1 MSQDIPNIRTLA
13 RAIGV
18 LSEGALSGSGPGI
31 GGLTAEFM
39 SWCDATP
46 HPVHGDA
53 VPLAEAVLG
62 LHRLATNSA
71 DIHTVQACLQ
81 ALVRSGRF
89 GRTLCARCINA
100 RNTPLPR
107 LDPKVAAWPARDR
120 LGLVHEMLKDF
131 PGDMDRDTLAWVEE
145 LLKPLMGTDPEELV
159 PFVARLGE
167 QGEVLAF
174 PVRQVIVGGLF
185 GRWINSRLT
194 NGVEGADQEQLC
206 QIIRGVGDSAY
217 GEALAKAVD
226 LGGLK
231 ADAALLRTIAAVG
244 EAGNKTILNTL
255 LKILPKADAKLAGA
269 CLDALISQDHPAM
282 GKLLASV
289 RSRMPGIRAAAV
301 SRAPLLGDIGYVQY
315 ISSLPEERRE
325 NAQFEMLGALEAIAP
340 DFVRNVA
347 GNCPPR
353 GMSSPRVLEAA
364 PPAPPHR
371 DTPEPPKSGF
381 LKGLFKSKP
390 KGLQDVLPKPGNVR
404 DQALPNS
411 VVDGAQLE
419 SRELTGLGLAG
430 SSFARTRFF
439 KGKLYNTD
447 LTDGLFRDCSLSGT
461 EFREVRFGGA
471 ELAGTRFE
479 DCVFTDCTFTGAFL
493 SGCTFEGCRFRTS
506 TFSEAVFR
514 DCRMNRCDFTA
525 CTLAGNALHG
535 CSVRSSRFEAC
546 DFSFAELIGDEF
558 RGVEFRHTCLHA
570 LYIRDCVLL
579 SMELPGSPV
588 TRSVIKN
595 SDAGHPQF
603 LANRLRQITLFARES
618 EKNAIP
624 KSRENDPFQAQK
636 ALAAW
641 SRELTFMRRE
651 RRMLDNN
658 RQRMHRAMGTLS
670 RDQQVFLRMLPLLL
684 DSDLFER
691 RYNFGNIPSS
701 RVWGYYPCLTDL
713 ELVRERL
720 GLEPEFEPS
729 PEVRIQAVYAM
740 GSLGTVAQ
748 TSSSDLDCW
757 VCYDGDVT
765 MAMEHG
771 LKRKLDAMALWADS
785 DFGLEVHFYP
795 MRMDDVRD
803 NRFVSGDEESS
814 GSAQVL
820 LLKEEFY
827 RTALKLAGKNIAWWV
842 TPAGASRKMYE
853 SCIRAARRY
862 PLCGKPR
869 LEDFGHLA
877 EVPPAEYFG
886 GSLWQMVKAIHS
898 PFKSVLKLGL
908 LETYAAPGASAL
920 PLCDRIKRNLIR
932 NRQGRLDTDPYT
944 ALYST
949 LHDYYSERGEDN
961 AAALLKESFRLKANL
976 SDIPLFMNL
985 PTRPEDESLISVLFG
1000 SGYVEPGRLA
1010 ETHRTWPFDKS
1021 LRMGSHVRRYMVDTY
1036 QRIQEGLS
1044 AGGRAKG
1051 RTKALVNPEDLTRMG
1066 RRIATNFARK
1076 NHKIMRVPFM
1086 DTRDNGFPIIH
1097 FSAEK
1102 ATGKPV
1108 VWSARGGARV
1118 EAKQSGEQLQL
1129 LHRNQNAVYLLG
1141 WLLANRI
1148 YHPKSLLQADR
1159 SIAPIALADL
1169 QKLMAALYDFF
1180 PFAETFEPD
1189 INEGLRPEEVN
1200 RVFFI
1205 INMAVP
1211 REASRIERASVIY
1224 TTNWG
1229 EMYCRT
1235 FIRPGQ
1241 MFEHSPIRFLAEKIG
1256 QQIAD
1261 FPKLE
1266 RFTPKGSQCRRINL
1280 TESDPT
1286 ATP

>member
-1 MSQDIPNIRTLA
+1 MSQDNPNIRTLA
-13 RAIGV
+13 GAIGA
-18 LSEGALSGSGPGI
+18 LSEGAPGGNGPGI
-31 GGLTAEFM
+31 GALAVEFM
-39 SWCDATP
+39 LWCDETP
-46 HPVHGDA
+46 HPTHTEA
-53 VPLAEAVLG
+53 VPLAEAVLA
-62 LHRLATNSA
+62 LNRLATNSG

-100 RNTPLPR
+100 HNAPLPR

-131 PGDMDRDTLAWVEE
+131 PGDMDRETLAWVEE

-167 QGEVLAF
+167 QGELLAF

-194 NGVEGADQEQLC
+194 NGVEGRDLEQLC
-206 QIIRGVGDSAY
+206 QVIRGVGDSSY
-217 GEALAKAVD
+217 GEALAKAAD
-226 LGGLK
+226 LGRIE
-231 ADAALLRTIAAVG
+231 ADVAVLRTIAAVG
-244 EAGNKTILNTL
+244 EAGNKTILGML
-255 LKILPKADAKLAGA
+255 LKILPKADTELAGA

-315 ISSLPEERRE
+315 IASLPEERRA
-325 NAQFEMLGALEAIAP
+325 NAQLEMLGALEAIAP
-340 DFVRNVA
+340 DFVRNAA

-353 GMSSPRVLEAA
+353 GTGSPRVQEAE
-364 PPAPPHR
+364 PPVPSHR
-371 DTPEPPKSGF
+371 VAPEPSRTGF
-381 LKGLFKSKP
+381 LKGLFKSRP
-390 KGLQDVLPKPGNVR
+390 KKLQDLLPKPGNVR
-404 DQALPNS
+404 DLDLAGS
-411 VVDGAQLE
+411 TVDGEQLE
-419 SRELTGLGLAG
+419 NRELTGLNLAG
-430 SSFARTRFF
+430 STFVHTRFF
-439 KGKLYNTD
+439 RGKVGNSD
-447 LTDGLFRDCSLSGT
+447 LSDGLIRACTASGT
-461 EFREVRFGGA
+461 EFRDVRFTGVEFA
-471 ELAGTRFE
+471 ATRFE
-479 DCVFTDCTFTGAFL
+479 DCLFTDCTFTGAFL
-493 SGCTFEGCRFRTS
+493 SGCTFEGCRFRNS
-506 TFSEAVFR
+506 VFSEAAFR
-514 DCRMNRCDFTA
+514 DCRLTRCDFTV
-525 CTLAGNALHG
+525 CSLAGSALHG
-535 CSVRSSRFEAC
+535 CSVRSTRFEAC
-546 DFSFAELIGDEF
+546 DLSFAELIGDEF
-558 RGVEFRHTCLHA
+558 RGVEFRRTCLHA
-570 LYIRDCVLL
+570 LYVRDCVLL

-588 TRSVIKN
+588 TRSIIKN

-603 LANRLRQITLFARES
+603 LANRLRQMTLFAREA
-618 EKNAIP
+618 EKNVMP
-624 KSRENDPFQAQK
+624 RSRETDPFQAQK

-670 RDQQVFLRMLPLLL
+670 RDQQAFLRMLPMLL

-713 ELVRERL
+713 ELVRDRL
-720 GLEPEFEPS
+720 GLEPEFDPS

-765 MAMEHG
+765 MTMEHG

-803 NRFVSGDEESS
+803 NRFLSGDEESS

-920 PLCDRIKRNLIR
+920 PLCDRIKRKLIR

-949 LHDYYSERGEDN
+949 LHDYYSGRGEDN

-1021 LRMGSHVRRYMVDTY
+1021 LRMGAHVRRYMVDTY

-1044 AGGRAKG
+1044 AGGRAKD
-1051 RTKALVNPEDLTRMG
+1051 RTRALVNPEDLTRMG
-1066 RRIATNFARK
+1066 RRIAANFARK

-1086 DTRDNGFPIIH
+1086 DTRENGFPILH
-1097 FSAEK
+1097 FAAEK
-1102 ATGKPV
+1102 APGKTPAWTV
-1108 VWSARGGARV
+1108 RGGERV
-1118 EAKQSGEQLQL
+1118 EAKQSAEHLQM
-1129 LHRNQNAVYLLG
+1129 LHRNQDPVHLLA

-1148 YHPKSLLQADR
+1148 YAPKSLLQADR
-1159 SIAPIALADL
+1159 TIAPMALSDL
-1169 QKLMAALYDFF
+1169 QKLMAALHDFF

-1189 INEGLRPEEVN
+1189 INEGLRAEKVE
-1200 RVFFI
+1200 RAFFI
-1205 INMAVP
+1205 LNLAAPPETGRV
-1211 REASRIERASVIY
+1211 EQAAVIY
-1224 TTNWG
+1224 ATNWG
-1229 EMYCRT
+1229 EMFCRT
-1235 FIRPGQ
+1235 FLRPGQ
-1241 MFEHSPIRFLAEKIG
+1241 MFEHSPARFLAEKIG
-1256 QQIAD
+1256 QPLSESVQ
-1261 FPKLE
+1261 LGL
-1266 RFTPKGSQCRRINL
+1266 FTPKGSQCRRINL
-1280 TESDPT
+1280 I
-1286 ATP
+1286 

>member
-1 MSQDIPNIRTLA
+1 MGQDIPNIRTLA
-13 RAIGV
+13 RDIGA
-18 LSEGALSGSGPGI
+18 LSEGAPSGGPGI
-31 GGLTAEFM
+31 GELTADVM
-39 SWCDATP
+39 RWCDATP
-46 HPVHGDA
+46 HPAHGEA
-53 VPLAEAVLG
+53 VPLAEAL
-62 LHRLATNSA
+62 LALYRLAANSA

-81 ALVRSGRF
+81 ALVRSNRF
-89 GRTLCARCINA
+89 GRTLCVRCLNA

-107 LDPKVAAWPARDR
+107 LEPKVAAWPARDR
-120 LGLVHEMLKDF
+120 LALAHAMLKDF
-131 PGDMDRDTLAWVEE
+131 PGDMDRDTLTWIEE
-145 LLKPLMGTDPEELV
+145 RLKPLMGTDPEELV

-167 QGEVLAF
+167 QDEVLAF

-185 GRWINSRLT
+185 GRHLNSRLT
-194 NGVEGADQEQLC
+194 NGVAEAYLEELC
-206 QIIRGVGDSAY
+206 RVIRGLGDSAH
-217 GEALAKAVD
+217 GEALAQGVALGRFKANET
-226 LGGLK
+226 
-231 ADAALLRTIAAVG
+231 LLRTIAAVG
-244 EAGNKTILNTL
+244 EAGNKTILDTL
-255 LKILPKADAKLAGA
+255 LKILPKADAKVGGA
-269 CLDALISQDHPAM
+269 CLEALIRQDHPGM

-289 RSRMPGIRAAAV
+289 RSRMPGIRAAAIA
-301 SRAPLLGDIGYVQY
+301 RAPLLGDIGYVQY
-315 ISSLPEERRE
+315 ISSQPEERR
-325 NAQFEMLGALEAIAP
+325 ADVQLEMLGALEAIAP
-340 DFVRNVA
+340 DFVRNVS
-347 GNCPPR
+347 GECPAR
-353 GMSSPRVLEAA
+353 GTGSPRVLEAA
-364 PPAPPHR
+364 PPAQPRR
-371 DTPEPPKSGF
+371 DAPEAQRTGF
-381 LKGLFKSKP
+381 LKGLFRSRP
-390 KGLQDVLPKPGNVR
+390 RTLQDILPKPGNVR
-404 DQALPNS
+404 DQDLPGS
-411 VVDGAQLE
+411 AVDGGQLE
-419 SRELTGLGLAG
+419 NRELTGLGLAG
-430 SSFARTRFF
+430 SSFVNTGFF
-439 KGKLYNTD
+439 RGKLSNVD
-447 LTDGLFRDCSLSGT
+447 LADGLMRDCTLSGI
-461 EFREVRFGGA
+461 EFREVRLTGMEF
-471 ELAGTRFE
+471 AGTRFE
-479 DCVFTDCTFTGAFL
+479 ECVFTDCTFTGAFF
-493 SGCTFEGCRFRTS
+493 SGCAFKGCRFRTS
-506 TFSEAVFR
+506 TFSETALR
-514 DCRMNRCDFTA
+514 DCRMDRSDFTA
-525 CTLAGNALHG
+525 CTLAGSILHG
-535 CSVRSSRFEAC
+535 CSVRSSRFEEC
-546 DFSFAELIGDEF
+546 DLSFSEWIGDDF
-558 RGVEFRHTCLHA
+558 RGVEFCRACLHG

-579 SMELPGSPV
+579 SMELPGSSV

-603 LANRLRQITLFARES
+603 MANRLRQLTVFAREA
-618 EKNAIP
+618 EKNGVS
-624 KSRENDPFQAQK
+624 KSRETDPFRAQR

-658 RQRMHRAMGTLS
+658 RQRMHRAMGTLT
-670 RDQQVFLRMLPLLL
+670 RDQQAFLRMLPLLL

-691 RYNFGNIPSS
+691 RHNFGNIPSS
-701 RVWGYYPCLTDL
+701 RVWGYYPCLTEL
-713 ELVRERL
+713 ELVGERM

-765 MAMEHG
+765 MTVENG
-771 LKRKLDAMALWADS
+771 LRRKLDAMALWADS

-803 NRFVSGDEESS
+803 NRFLSGDEESS

-932 NRQGRLDTDPYT
+932 NRQGRQDTDPYT

-949 LHDYYSERGEDN
+949 LHDYYSGRGEDN

-1010 ETHRTWPFDKS
+1010 ESHRTWPFDKS
-1021 LRMGSHVRRYMVDTY
+1021 LRMGAHVRRYMVDTY

-1044 AGGRAKG
+1044 AGRRDKG
-1051 RTKALVNPEDLTRMG
+1051 RTRALINPEDLTRMG
-1066 RRIATNFARK
+1066 RRIAANFARK

-1086 DTRDNGFPIIH
+1086 DTRENGFPLLH

-1102 ATGKPV
+1102 ATGKPT
-1108 VWSARGGARV
+1108 VWTVRGGTRV
-1118 EAKQSGEQLQL
+1118 QAKQAAEHLQL
-1129 LHRNQNAVYLLG
+1129 LHRNQFPVHLLA

-1148 YHPKSLLQADR
+1148 FHPKSLLQADR

-1169 QKLMAALYDFF
+1169 QKLMAALHDAF

-1189 INEGLRPEEVN
+1189 INEGLRAEEIS
-1200 RVFFI
+1200 RAFFI
-1205 INMAVP
+1205 VNMAVP
-1211 REASRIERASVIY
+1211 REASRIERVSVIY
-1224 TTNWG
+1224 STNWG
-1229 EMYCRT
+1229 EMFCRT
-1235 FIRPGQ
+1235 FLQPGPL
-1241 MFEHSPIRFLAEKIG
+1241 FERDPARFLAEKVG
-1256 QQIAD
+1256 QTLSETV
-1261 FPKLE
+1261 KLGL
-1266 RFTPKGSQCRRINL
+1266 FTPKGSQCRRITL
-1280 TESDPT
+1280 I
-1286 ATP
+1286 

>member
-1 MSQDIPNIRTLA
+1 MTSQDIPNIRALA
-13 RAIGV
+13 GAIGV
-18 LSEGALSGSGPGI
+18 LSDGGLTSGPGI
-31 GGLTAEFM
+31 GELASEVM
-39 SWCDATP
+39 RWCDATP
-46 HPVHGDA
+46 LPAHDEA
-53 VPLAEAVLG
+53 VSLAEAALA

-71 DIHTVQACLQ
+71 DIHTIQTCLQ

-89 GRTLCARCINA
+89 GRTLCARCVNA

-107 LDPKVAAWPARDR
+107 LEPKVSAWPARDR
-120 LGLVHEMLKDF
+120 LALVHEMLKDF
-131 PGDMDRDTLAWVEE
+131 PGDMDRDTLSWVEE

-159 PFVARLGE
+159 PFVARLGAE
-167 QGEVLAF
+167 GEILAF

-185 GRWINSRLT
+185 GRYLNSRLT
-194 NGVEGADQEQLC
+194 NGVEDEDLEELC
-206 QIIRGVGDSAY
+206 QAIRGVGDSAY
-217 GEALAKAVD
+217 GEAMAKAIA
-226 LGGLK
+226 LGRLK
-231 ADAALLRTIAAVG
+231 PDVSLLRTIAAVG
-244 EAGNKTILNTL
+244 EAGNKTILDML
-255 LKILPKADAKLAGA
+255 LKILPKADAKLGGA
-269 CLDALISQDHPAM
+269 CLDALISQDHPAI

-289 RSRMPGIRAAAV
+289 RSRMPGLRAAAI

-315 ISSLPEERRE
+315 ISSMPEERRAD
-325 NAQFEMLGALEAIAP
+325 AQLEMLGALKAMAP

-347 GNCPPR
+347 GECPPR
-353 GMSSPRVLEAA
+353 GTGSPRVLEAV
-364 PPAPPHR
+364 PSGPLHR
-371 DTPEPPKSGF
+371 PVPEPPKKGF
-381 LKGLFKSKP
+381 LKGLFRAKP
-390 KGLQDVLPKPGNVR
+390 KALQELLPRSANVR
-404 DQALPNS
+404 DMDLPGS
-411 VVDGAQLE
+411 IVEDEQLE
-419 SRELTGLGLAG
+419 NRDLTGLGLAG
-430 SSFARTRFF
+430 SSFVRTRFF
-439 KGKLYNTD
+439 RGKLFNTD
-447 LTDGLFRDCSLSGT
+447 LTDGLFSDCSLSGT
-461 EFREVRFGGA
+461 EFKAVRLTGTEFS
-471 ELAGTRFE
+471 GTRFE
-479 DCVFTDCTFTGAFL
+479 ECVFTDCTLTGAFL
-493 SGCTFEGCRFRTS
+493 SGCTFIKCRFRTS
-506 TFSEAVFR
+506 TFSEVMMR
-514 DCRMNRCDFTA
+514 DCRMTRCDFTA
-525 CTLAGNALHG
+525 CTLAGSALHG
-535 CSVRSSRFEAC
+535 CVVRSTRFEEC
-546 DFSFAELIGDEF
+546 DLSFAELIGDEF
-558 RGVEFRHTCLHA
+558 RGVEFRRTCLHA
-570 LYIRDCVLL
+570 LYIRDCELL
-579 SMELPGSPV
+579 SMELPGSLV

-603 LANRLRQITLFARES
+603 LANRLRQMTLFARET
-618 EKNAIP
+618 EKNAISP
-624 KSRENDPFQAQK
+624 KGEATESDPFKAQK

-641 SRELTFMRRE
+641 SRELAFMRRE
-651 RRMLDNN
+651 RRMLENN
-658 RQRMHRAMGTLS
+658 RQRMHRAMGTLT
-670 RDQQVFLRMLPLLL
+670 RDQQAFLRMLPLLL

-691 RYNFGNIPSS
+691 RHNFGNIPSC

-713 ELVRERL
+713 ELANDRM

-765 MAMEHG
+765 MSVEHD

-785 DFGLEVHFYP
+785 EFGLEVHFYP

-803 NRFVSGDEESS
+803 NRFLAGDEESS
-814 GSAQVL
+814 GSAQEL

-949 LHDYYSERGEDN
+949 LHDYYSGRGEDN

-1010 ETHRTWPFDKS
+1010 ETHRTWPFSKS
-1021 LRMGSHVRRYMVDTY
+1021 LRMGAHVRRYMVDTY
-1036 QRIQEGLS
+1036 QRIQEGLT
-1044 AGGRAKG
+1044 GGEGGKGKTRAMI
-1051 RTKALVNPEDLTRMG
+1051 NPEDLTRMG
-1066 RRIATNFARK
+1066 RRIAANFARK

-1086 DTRDNGFPIIH
+1086 DTREDGFPLLH

-1102 ATGKPV
+1102 VAGKPT
-1108 VWSARGGARV
+1108 VWTVRGGTRGQ
-1118 EAKQSGEQLQL
+1118 AKQAAEHLQQLHQ
-1129 LHRNQNAVYLLG
+1129 NQNPVYMLG

-1159 SIAPIALADL
+1159 SIAPIALVDL
-1169 QKLMAALYDFF
+1169 QKLMAALHDFF

-1189 INEGLRPEEVN
+1189 INEGLRSEQVDKA
-1200 RVFFI
+1200 FFI
-1205 INMAVP
+1205 VNMAVP
-1211 REASRIERASVIY
+1211 REASRIERVSTIY
-1224 TTNWG
+1224 STNWG
-1229 EMYCRT
+1229 EMFCQT
-1235 FIRPGQ
+1235 FLRPGQ
-1241 MFEHSPIRFLAEKIG
+1241 LFEHDPARFLAEKIG
-1256 QQIAD
+1256 QPLAETV
-1261 FPKLE
+1261 KLGM
-1266 RFTPKGSQCRRINL
+1266 FTPKGCQCRRIRL
-1280 TESDPT
+1280 P
-1286 ATP
+1286 

>member
-1 MSQDIPNIRTLA
+1 MSQDDSNIRTLA
-13 RAIGV
+13 GAIV
-18 LSEGALSGSGPGI
+18 ALSEGTAIGSGPGI
-31 GGLTAEFM
+31 GGLAVEFM
-39 SWCDATP
+39 QWCDRTP
-46 HPVHGDA
+46 RPVHAEA
-53 VPLAEAVLG
+53 VPLAEAVLA
-62 LHRLATNSA
+62 LHRLAANSG

-81 ALVRSGRF
+81 ALVRSNRF

-100 RNTPLPR
+100 RNAPLPR
-107 LDPKVAAWPARDR
+107 LDPKVAAWPAKDR
-120 LGLVHEMLKDF
+120 LALVHGMLQDF
-131 PGDMDRDTLAWVEE
+131 PGDMDRETLAWVED

-194 NGVEGADQEQLC
+194 NGVTGADLEQLC
-206 QIIRGVGDSAY
+206 LVVRGVDDSAY

-226 LGGLK
+226 LGRLE
-231 ADAALLRTIAAVG
+231 ADATLLRTIAAVG
-244 EAGNKTILNTL
+244 EAGNKTILGTL
-255 LKILPKADAKLAGA
+255 LKILPKADAGLAGA

-315 ISSLPEERRE
+315 ISSLPEERRPD
-325 NAQFEMLGALEAIAP
+325 ARLEMLGALEAIAP

-347 GNCPPR
+347 GDCPPR
-353 GMSSPRVLEAA
+353 GTGSPRVREAA
-364 PPAPPHR
+364 PPVPPHR
-371 DTPEPPKSGF
+371 NAPEPPKAGF
-381 LKGLFKSKP
+381 LKGLFKSRP
-390 KGLQDVLPKPGNVR
+390 KTLQDLLPKPGNVR
-404 DQALPNS
+404 DLDLAGS
-411 VVDGAQLE
+411 AVDGAQLE
-419 SRELTGLGLAG
+419 NRELTGLGLAG
-430 SSFARTRFF
+430 SAFVHTRFHR
-439 KGKLYNTD
+439 GKVGNVD
-447 LTDGLFRDCSLSGT
+447 LADGLFNGCTVTGT
-461 EFREVRFGGA
+461 EFREVRLNGA
-471 ELAGTRFE
+471 ELAATRFE
-479 DCVFTDCTFTGAFL
+479 DCLFTDCTFTGAFL

-506 TFSEAVFR
+506 AFSEAVFR
-514 DCRMNRCDFTA
+514 DCRMSRCDFTA
-525 CTLAGNALHG
+525 CSLAGNALHG
-535 CSVRSSRFEAC
+535 CSVRASRFEAC

-570 LYIRDCVLL
+570 LYVRDCVLL

-603 LANRLRQITLFARES
+603 LANRLRQMTLFAREA
-618 EKNAIP
+618 EKNAMP
-624 KSRENDPFQAQK
+624 KSGETDPFRAQK

-670 RDQQVFLRMLPLLL
+670 RDQQAFLRMLPMLL

-713 ELVRERL
+713 ELVRDRL
-720 GLEPEFEPS
+720 GLDPEFEPS
-729 PEVRIQAVYAM
+729 PEVRILAVYAM

-748 TSSSDLDCW
+748 TTSSDLDCW

-765 MAMEHG
+765 MTMEHG
-771 LKRKLDAMALWADS
+771 LKRKLDAMSLWADS
-785 DFGLEVHFYP
+785 EYGLEVHFYP

-803 NRFVSGDEESS
+803 NRFLSGDEESS

-877 EVPPAEYFG
+877 EVPPDEYFG
-886 GSLWQMVKAIHS
+886 GSLWQMVKAVHS

-920 PLCDRIKRNLIR
+920 PLCDRIKRNLTR

-949 LHDYYSERGEDN
+949 LHDYYCGRGEDN

-1010 ETHRTWPFDKS
+1010 ETHRSWPVDKS

-1051 RTKALVNPEDLTRMG
+1051 RTRALVNPEDLTRMG
-1066 RRIATNFARK
+1066 RRIAANFARK
-1076 NHKIMRVPFM
+1076 NHKVMRVPFM
-1086 DTRDNGFPIIH
+1086 DTRENGFPILH
-1097 FSAEK
+1097 FAAEK
-1102 ATGKPV
+1102 APGKPTAWTV
-1108 VWSARGGARV
+1108 RGGERV
-1118 EAKQSGEQLQL
+1118 EAKQSAEHLQL
-1129 LHRNQNAVYLLG
+1129 LHRNQDPVHLLA

-1148 YHPKSLLQADR
+1148 YAPKSLLQADR
-1159 SIAPIALADL
+1159 SIAPMALSDL
-1169 QKLMAALYDFF
+1169 QKLMAALHEFF

-1189 INEGLRPEEVN
+1189 INEGLRAEGVG
-1200 RVFFI
+1200 RAFFI
-1205 INMAVP
+1205 LNLAAP
-1211 REASRIERASVIY
+1211 PETGRIEQAAVIY
-1224 TTNWG
+1224 ATNWG
-1229 EMYCRT
+1229 EMFCRT
-1235 FIRPGQ
+1235 FLRPGQ
-1241 MFEHSPIRFLAEKIG
+1241 MFERSPARFLSEKIG
-1256 QQIAD
+1256 QPLAETVQ
-1261 FPKLE
+1261 LGL
-1266 RFTPKGSQCRRINL
+1266 FTPKGSQCRRICL
-1280 TESDPT
+1280 T
-1286 ATP
+1286 